1 MVQLQ
6 NARDLDSTDHQHRQ
20 QQQVLGHQVENKV
33 EVVALADALA
43 QPGAVMIELLD
54 AVVAVV
60 AVGGSGRTEGLAS
73 AVTLHVEQNL

>member
-6 NARDLDSTDHQHRQ
+6 NVRDLDSTDHQHRQ